1 MNAFK
6 HLVTVKTQFV
16 CLSMLHVTVLKTIWK
31 VPTLDVAVE
40 TARVMKRYANA
51 LRISYNELII
61 I

>member
-6 HLVTVKTQFV
+6 HLVTVKTTFV
-16 CLSMLHVTVLKTIWK
+16 CLSMLTVTVLKTIWK

-40 TARVMKRYANA
+40 TAHVMKRYANA
-51 LRISYNELII
+51 LRISCNELII